1 MALEMLVRERPNQYI
16 HHDQLFKQ
24 LMEEIKQ
31 LDNEETEQIFKLPNS
46 WREKGLK
53 EGKIEGKME
62 EKRQIA
68 LEMLKEDLSVEL
80 VSKITKLTRDEIEE
94 LKKKI

>member
-1 MALEMLVRERPNQYI
+1 
-16 HHDQLFKQ
+16 
-24 LMEEIKQ
+24 MEEIKQ
-31 LDNEETEQIFKLPNS
+31 LDNEEAEQIFKLPNS

-53 EGKIEGKME
+53 EGKME